1 MGAPRLDIDLLK
13 LHYNAQTLVGR
24 FGVKGVSVTGMTKA
38 VLGLPDVAK
47 ALLDGGVCMLGDSR
61 IENVETMRKAGIKD
75 PIILTRS
82 PMLSQIDRAVAS
94 ADISFNTDIDVI
106 CALSDAAQKVGW
118 MHGIVLMV
126 ELGDLREGIM
136 PEDVECIV
144 RKTLE
149 LPNIEF
155 KGIGTNLAC
164 RSGVSPDAENMSTLS
179 ALADSIDA
187 IFGFEMEIVSGGN
200 SANIG
205 WAFSDADMGRVNN
218 LRLGEAILLGRDPLT
233 RAPIEGLYTDAFQ
246 VIAEVIESKVKPSQ
260 PWGEIAQSAFG
271 APPENIN
278 QGDIHQV
285 LLAIGEQDI
294 DQDGLTSPPEVK
306 IIGVSSDHLI
316 LNAGNSELSV
326 GDEVT
331 FQPNYS
337 ALVRAATSP
346 FVVKSIMNNCTSG
359 TC

>member
-1 MGAPRLDIDLLK
+1 VKNCVGAPRLDIDLRK
-13 LHYNAQTLVGR
+13 LHYNAHTLVGR

-47 ALLDGGVCMLGDSR
+47 VLLDAGVCALGDSR
-61 IENVETMRKAGIKD
+61 IENVETMRKAGIKA

-82 PMLSQIDRAVAS
+82 PMLSQIERAVGS
-94 ADISFNTDIDVI
+94 ADISFNTEIDVI
-106 CALSDAAQKVGW
+106 CALSDAAQKVGSV
-118 MHGIVLMV
+118 HGIVLMV

-136 PEDVECIV
+136 PDDVECIV

-164 RSGVSPDAENMSTLS
+164 RSGVSPDAKNMSTLS
-179 ALADSIDA
+179 ELADSIDA
-187 IFGFEMEIVSGGN
+187 IFSVEMEIVSGGN

-205 WAFSDADMGRVNN
+205 WAFGDADMGRVNN

-233 RAPIEGLYTDAFQ
+233 RTPIEGLYTDSFQ
-246 VIAEVIESKVKPSQ
+246 VVAEVIESKVKPSQ
-260 PWGEIAQSAFG
+260 PWGKFAQSAFG
-271 APPENIN
+271 SPPENIN

-294 DQDGLTSPPEVK
+294 DQDGLTSQPNVK
-306 IIGVSSDHLI
+306 ILGVSSDHLI

-346 FVVKSIMNNCTSG
+346 FVVKSIVHI
-359 TC
+359 